1 MSHDIRT
8 PLNGIIGLLEIG
20 ERHPDD
26 VELLR
31 QNRAKEKI
39 AANHLLSL
47 INDILELSK
56 IDSSRIE
63 LAHEAFDITELA
75 DEILT
80 ITAMKES
87 ENDIT
92 LVNSD

>member
-1 MSHDIRT
+1 MQAAEIALQEAKRANAAKTTFLSRMSHDIRT

-39 AANHLLSL
+39 AAN
-47 INDILELSK
+47 ICC
-56 IDSSRIE
+56 R
-63 LAHEAFDITELA
+63 
-75 DEILT
+75 
-80 ITAMKES
+80 
-87 ENDIT
+87 
-92 LVNSD
+92 